1 MSLND
6 RIQRKVKNILLIPSK
21 FNKKVTLSLNDRILW
36 TVKNIITSYNLIRSK
51 CDVTKTN
58 SILRLERCKYIAR
71 TNERTTN
78 HNMIKLWRLKRRWEH
93 VETCT
98 SHALRLWFEDTFMRK
113 CIVWDDAIQTCST
126 ILILFLNLMF
136 WFSLYQ
142 SPLFEFP
149 LDFTLGYRV
158 STVYLSFGNALKHY
172 EFAKK
177 PSGLWWL
184 VEI

>member
-1 MSLND
+1 MSYN
-6 RIQRKVKNILLIPSK
+6 V
-21 FNKKVTLSLNDRILW
+21 RILW

-58 SILRLERCKYIAR
+58 SILRLERCKYIPR

-78 HNMIKLWRLKRRWEH
+78 HRLLKLLRHKRRLEH
-93 VETCT
+93 VKTST

-136 WFSLYQ
+136 WFSLYK
-142 SPLFEFP
+142 SPLSEFP
-149 LDFTLGYRV
+149 LDFALGYRV
-158 STVYLSFGNALKHY
+158 STVYLSFVNAL
-172 EFAKK
+172 
-177 PSGLWWL
+177 
-184 VEI
+184 